1 MLVQYA
7 LSTPVFLL
15 LLLLTYL
22 SMALYLFRLEGRKYK
37 K

>member
-1 MLVQYA
+1 MLVQN
-7 LSTPVFLL
+7 LFSTPVFLL

-22 SMALYLFRLEGRKYK
+22 SMAVYLFRIGGK